1 VTCDLLRDTLQN
13 FDPQWIA
20 QDPRVEQQGGAR
32 NLGPR
37 KDEFEGFTFQDA
49 GAALEA
55 THDDDGGLGTI
66 SEEASHL
73 GP

>member
-1 VTCDLLRDTLQN
+1 MLRDTVQN

-20 QDPRVEQQGGAR
+20 QDPKAEQSGGAR

-37 KDEFEGFTFQDA
+37 SDEFVGFTFQEG

-55 THDDDGGLGTI
+55 THQVADELSAIG
-66 SEEASHL
+66 EEASQY

>member
-1 VTCDLLRDTLQN
+1 MQN

-20 QDPRVEQQGGAR
+20 QDPKMEAAGAR

-49 GAALEA
+49 GATLEA
-55 THDDDGGLGTI
+55 TRDDDDYNPLGTI
-66 SEEASHL
+66 GEEASQS

>member
-1 VTCDLLRDTLQN
+1 MQN

-20 QDPRVEQQGGAR
+20 QDPKAEQSGGAR

-37 KDEFEGFTFQDA
+37 KDEFEGFTFQE
-49 GAALEA
+49 GGKALEA
-55 THDDDGGLGTI
+55 THHEVDELSAIG
-66 SEEASHL
+66 EEASQY